1 MKLLKSIAF
10 ILLSSMLAISTAN
23 AESDSKQQKKTQQS
37 SQQKNKKDEKNSK
50 DDKNKKTERKVED
63 KNKKTEKKEE
73 DKNKK
78 TEKREEDQN
87 LKLFNESVKI
97 KISQAN
103 IVADD
108 NNKQALQL
116 TYLVENK
123 STDNDIQ
130 ALHWVTGFVSNK
142 TTFFIQDMPAKF
154 QTVIKR
160 GTKLEFIS
168 IIPFDEMPE
177 NARKIFLSK
186 NAKIDSVIG
195 AKSLTFT
202 DGKKIDIK

>member
-1 MKLLKSIAF
+1 MNLLKSIAF
-10 ILLSSMLAISTAN
+10 ILLSFILAVSTAN
-23 AESDSKQQKKTQQS
+23 AENDSKQQKNTQKS
-37 SQQKNKKDEKNSK
+37 VQQKNKKDTKRDKYSK
-50 DDKNKKTERKVED
+50 GNE
-63 KNKKTEKKEE
+63 
-73 DKNKK
+73 
-78 TEKREEDQN
+78 N
-87 LKLFNESVKI
+87 LKLFNESVNI

-108 NNKQALQL
+108 NNKQALRL

-123 STDNDIQ
+123 SADNDIL

-154 QTVIKR
+154 QTIIKG

-177 NARKIFLSK
+177 NVREIFLSK
-186 NAKIDSVIG
+186 DAKIDSVIG

>member
-10 ILLSSMLAISTAN
+10 ILLSSILAVSTAN
-23 AESDSKQQKKTQQS
+23 AEDDSIQQKKTQKS
-37 SQQKNKKDEKNSK
+37 VQQKNKKD
-50 DDKNKKTERKVED
+50 T
-63 KNKKTEKKEE
+63 
-73 DKNKK
+73 
-78 TEKREEDQN
+78 KRGNEN
-87 LKLFNESVKI
+87 LKLFNESVNI

-108 NNKQALQL
+108 NNKQALRL

>member
-1 MKLLKSIAF
+1 MNLLKSIAF
-10 ILLSSMLAISTAN
+10 ILLSSILAVSTAN
-23 AESDSKQQKKTQQS
+23 AESDSKQKKKTQKS
-37 SQQKNKKDEKNSK
+37 SKQKNKK
-50 DDKNKKTERKVED
+50 DDKNKKTEKKV
-63 KNKKTEKKEE
+63 E

-108 NNKQALQL
+108 NNKQALRL

>member
-1 MKLLKSIAF
+1 MNLLKSIAF
-10 ILLSSMLAISTAN
+10 ILLSSILAVSTAN
-23 AESDSKQQKKTQQS
+23 AENDSKQQKNTQKS
-37 SQQKNKKDEKNSK
+37 VQQKNKKDT
-50 DDKNKKTERKVED
+50 KKGNE
-63 KNKKTEKKEE
+63 
-73 DKNKK
+73 
-78 TEKREEDQN
+78 N
-87 LKLFNESVKI
+87 LKLFNESVNI

-108 NNKQALQL
+108 NNKQALRL

>member
-10 ILLSSMLAISTAN
+10 ILFSSILAVSTAN
-23 AESDSKQQKKTQQS
+23 AENDSKQQKKTQTQKS

-50 DDKNKKTERKVED
+50 D
-63 KNKKTEKKEE
+63 

-154 QTVIKR
+154 QTIIKR

-177 NARKIFLSK
+177 NVREIFLSK
-186 NAKIDSVIG
+186 DAKIDSVIG

>member
-1 MKLLKSIAF
+1 MNLLKSIAF
-10 ILLSSMLAISTAN
+10 ILLSSILAVSTAN
-23 AESDSKQQKKTQQS
+23 AESDSKQQKKTQKS
-37 SQQKNKKDEKNSK
+37 SQQKNKKD
-50 DDKNKKTERKVED
+50 D
-63 KNKKTEKKEE
+63 KNKKTEKKVE

-123 STDNDIQ
+123 SADNDIQ

-168 IIPFDEMPE
+168 IIPFDKMPE
-177 NARKIFLSK
+177 NVRKIFLSK
-186 NAKIDSVIG
+186 DAKIDSVIG

>member
-1 MKLLKSIAF
+1 MNLLKSIAF
-10 ILLSSMLAISTAN
+10 ILLSSILAVSTAN
-23 AESDSKQQKKTQQS
+23 AESDSKQQKKTQKS
-37 SQQKNKKDEKNSK
+37 SQQKNKKD
-50 DDKNKKTERKVED
+50 D
-63 KNKKTEKKEE
+63 KNKKTEKKVE

-108 NNKQALQL
+108 NNKQALRL

>member
-1 MKLLKSIAF
+1 MNLLKSIAF
-10 ILLSSMLAISTAN
+10 ILLSSILAVSTAN
-23 AESDSKQQKKTQQS
+23 AESDSKQQKKTQKS
-37 SQQKNKKDEKNSK
+37 SQQKNKKD
-50 DDKNKKTERKVED
+50 D
-63 KNKKTEKKEE
+63 KNKKTEKKVE

-154 QTVIKR
+154 QTIIKR

-177 NARKIFLSK
+177 NVREIFLSK
-186 NAKIDSVIG
+186 DAKIDSVIG

>member
-1 MKLLKSIAF
+1 MNLLKSIAF
-10 ILLSSMLAISTAN
+10 ILLSSILAVSTAN
-23 AESDSKQQKKTQQS
+23 AENDSKQQKNTQKS
-37 SQQKNKKDEKNSK
+37 VQQKNKKDT
-50 DDKNKKTERKVED
+50 KKGNE
-63 KNKKTEKKEE
+63 
-73 DKNKK
+73 
-78 TEKREEDQN
+78 N
-87 LKLFNESVKI
+87 LKLFNESVNI

-108 NNKQALQL
+108 NNKQALRL

-123 STDNDIQ
+123 SADNDIL

>member
-50 DDKNKKTERKVED
+50 DDKNKKTEKKV
-63 KNKKTEKKEE
+63 E

-154 QTVIKR
+154 QTIIKR

-168 IIPFDEMPE
+168 IMPFDEMPE
-177 NARKIFLSK
+177 NVREIFLSK
-186 NAKIDSVIG
+186 DAKIDSVIG

>member
-50 DDKNKKTERKVED
+50 DDKNKKTEKKVED

-202 DGKKIDIK
+202 DGEKIDIK

>member
-1 MKLLKSIAF
+1 MNLLKSIAF
-10 ILLSSMLAISTAN
+10 ILLSSILAVSTAN
-23 AESDSKQQKKTQQS
+23 AESDSKQQKKTQKS
-37 SQQKNKKDEKNSK
+37 KDEKNSK
-50 DDKNKKTERKVED
+50 DD

-154 QTVIKR
+154 QTIIKR

-177 NARKIFLSK
+177 NVREIFLSK
-186 NAKIDSVIG
+186 DAKIDSVIG
-195 AKSLTFT
+195 AKSLPFT

>member
-1 MKLLKSIAF
+1 MNLLKSIAF
-10 ILLSSMLAISTAN
+10 ILLSPMLTISTAN

-50 DDKNKKTERKVED
+50 DD

-123 STDNDIQ
+123 SADNDIL

-154 QTVIKR
+154 QTIIKR

>member
-10 ILLSSMLAISTAN
+10 ILFSSILAVSTAN
-23 AESDSKQQKKTQQS
+23 AENDSKQQKKTQTQKS

-50 DDKNKKTERKVED
+50 DDKNKKTEKKV
-63 KNKKTEKKEE
+63 E

-154 QTVIKR
+154 QTIIKG

-177 NARKIFLSK
+177 NVREIFLSK
-186 NAKIDSVIG
+186 DAKIDSVIG

>member
-23 AESDSKQQKKTQQS
+23 AESDSKQQKKTQKS
-37 SQQKNKKDEKNSK
+37 SQQKNKKD
-50 DDKNKKTERKVED
+50 DKNKKTEKKVED

-108 NNKQALQL
+108 NNKQALRL

-154 QTVIKR
+154 QTIIKR

-177 NARKIFLSK
+177 NVREIFLSK
-186 NAKIDSVIG
+186 DAKIDSVIG

>member
-37 SQQKNKKDEKNSK
+37 SQQKNKKD
-50 DDKNKKTERKVED
+50 D
-63 KNKKTEKKEE
+63 KNKKTEKKVE

-108 NNKQALQL
+108 NNKQALRL

>member
-50 DDKNKKTERKVED
+50 DD

-154 QTVIKR
+154 QTIIKR

-177 NARKIFLSK
+177 NVREIFLSK
-186 NAKIDSVIG
+186 DTKIDSVIG

>member
-1 MKLLKSIAF
+1 MNLLKSIAF
-10 ILLSSMLAISTAN
+10 ILLSSILAVSTAN

-50 DDKNKKTERKVED
+50 DD

-108 NNKQALQL
+108 NNKQALRL

-154 QTVIKR
+154 QTIIKR

-177 NARKIFLSK
+177 NVREIFLSK
-186 NAKIDSVIG
+186 DAKIDSVIG

>member
-1 MKLLKSIAF
+1 MNLLKSIAF

-37 SQQKNKKDEKNSK
+37 SQQKNKKDTKRDKYSK
-50 DDKNKKTERKVED
+50 GNE
-63 KNKKTEKKEE
+63 
-73 DKNKK
+73 
-78 TEKREEDQN
+78 N
-87 LKLFNESVKI
+87 LKLFNESVNI

-108 NNKQALQL
+108 NNKQALRL

-123 STDNDIQ
+123 SADNDIL

-154 QTVIKR
+154 QTIIKG

-177 NARKIFLSK
+177 NVREIFLSK
-186 NAKIDSVIG
+186 DAKIDSVIG

>member
-1 MKLLKSIAF
+1 MNLLKSIAF
-10 ILLSSMLAISTAN
+10 ILLSSILAVSTAN
-23 AESDSKQQKKTQQS
+23 AENDSKQQKNTQKS
-37 SQQKNKKDEKNSK
+37 VQQKNKKDTKRDKNSK
-50 DDKNKKTERKVED
+50 DNE
-63 KNKKTEKKEE
+63 
-73 DKNKK
+73 
-78 TEKREEDQN
+78 N
-87 LKLFNESVKI
+87 LKLFNESVNI

-108 NNKQALQL
+108 NNKQALRL

-123 STDNDIQ
+123 SADNDIL

-177 NARKIFLSK
+177 NVREIFLSK
-186 NAKIDSVIG
+186 DAKIDSVIG

>member
-1 MKLLKSIAF
+1 MNLLKSIAF
-10 ILLSSMLAISTAN
+10 ILLSSILAVSTAN
-23 AESDSKQQKKTQQS
+23 AESDSKQQKKTQKS
-37 SQQKNKKDEKNSK
+37 SQQKNKKD
-50 DDKNKKTERKVED
+50 D
-63 KNKKTEKKEE
+63 KNKKTEKKVE

-108 NNKQALQL
+108 NNKQALRL

-123 STDNDIQ
+123 SADNDIL

-195 AKSLTFT
+195 AKNLTFT

>member
-10 ILLSSMLAISTAN
+10 ILLSSILAVSTAN
-23 AESDSKQQKKTQQS
+23 AESDSKQQKKTQKQKP

-50 DDKNKKTERKVED
+50 DDKNV
-63 KNKKTEKKEE
+63 E

-108 NNKQALQL
+108 NNKQALRL

-154 QTVIKR
+154 QTIIKR

-177 NARKIFLSK
+177 NVREIFLSK
-186 NAKIDSVIG
+186 DAKIDSVIG

>member
-10 ILLSSMLAISTAN
+10 ILFSSILAVSTAN
-23 AESDSKQQKKTQQS
+23 AENDSKQQKKTQTQKS

-50 DDKNKKTERKVED
+50 DDKNKKTEKKV
-63 KNKKTEKKEE
+63 E

>member
-10 ILLSSMLAISTAN
+10 ILLSSILAVSTAN
-23 AESDSKQQKKTQQS
+23 AENDSKQQKKTQTQKP

-50 DDKNKKTERKVED
+50 DD

-154 QTVIKR
+154 QTIIKR

-177 NARKIFLSK
+177 NVREIFLSK
-186 NAKIDSVIG
+186 DAKIDSVIG

>member
-50 DDKNKKTERKVED
+50 DDKNKKTEKKVED

-154 QTVIKR
+154 QTIIKG
-160 GTKLEFIS
+160 GTKL
-168 IIPFDEMPE
+168 
-177 NARKIFLSK
+177 
-186 NAKIDSVIG
+186 
-195 AKSLTFT
+195 
-202 DGKKIDIK
+202 

>member
-1 MKLLKSIAF
+1 MNLLKSIAF
-10 ILLSSMLAISTAN
+10 ILLSFILAVSTAN
-23 AESDSKQQKKTQQS
+23 AENDSKQQKNTQKS
-37 SQQKNKKDEKNSK
+37 VQQKNKKDTKRDKNSK
-50 DDKNKKTERKVED
+50 GNE
-63 KNKKTEKKEE
+63 
-73 DKNKK
+73 
-78 TEKREEDQN
+78 N
-87 LKLFNESVKI
+87 LKLFNESVNI

-108 NNKQALQL
+108 NNKQALRL

-202 DGKKIDIK
+202 DGEKIDIK

>member
-1 MKLLKSIAF
+1 MNLLKSIAF
-10 ILLSSMLAISTAN
+10 ILLSSILAVSTAN
-23 AESDSKQQKKTQQS
+23 AESDSKQQKKTQKS
-37 SQQKNKKDEKNSK
+37 SQQKNKKD
-50 DDKNKKTERKVED
+50 D
-63 KNKKTEKKEE
+63 KNKKTEKKVE

-108 NNKQALQL
+108 NNKQALRL

-123 STDNDIQ
+123 SADNDIL

>member
-50 DDKNKKTERKVED
+50 DDKNKKTE
-63 KNKKTEKKEE
+63 KKEE

-108 NNKQALQL
+108 NNKQALRL

-154 QTVIKR
+154 QTIIKR

-177 NARKIFLSK
+177 NVREIFLSK
-186 NAKIDSVIG
+186 DAKIDSVIG

>member
-50 DDKNKKTERKVED
+50 DDKNKKTEKKV
-63 KNKKTEKKEE
+63 E

>member
-50 DDKNKKTERKVED
+50 DDKNKKTEKKVED

-195 AKSLTFT
+195 AKNLTFT

>member
-1 MKLLKSIAF
+1 MKLLKSIAI

-23 AESDSKQQKKTQQS
+23 AENDSKQQQKTQTQKS

-50 DDKNKKTERKVED
+50 DDKNKKTEKKV
-63 KNKKTEKKEE
+63 E

-154 QTVIKR
+154 QTIIKR

-177 NARKIFLSK
+177 NVREIFLSK
-186 NAKIDSVIG
+186 DAKIDSVIG

>member
-1 MKLLKSIAF
+1 MNLLKSIAF
-10 ILLSSMLAISTAN
+10 ILLSSILAVSTAN
-23 AESDSKQQKKTQQS
+23 AESDSKQQKKTQKS
-37 SQQKNKKDEKNSK
+37 SKQKNKK
-50 DDKNKKTERKVED
+50 DDKNKKTEKKV
-63 KNKKTEKKEE
+63 E

-108 NNKQALQL
+108 NNKQALRL

>member
-1 MKLLKSIAF
+1 MNLLKSIAF
-10 ILLSSMLAISTAN
+10 ILLSSILAVSTAN
-23 AESDSKQQKKTQQS
+23 AENDSKQQKNTQKS
-37 SQQKNKKDEKNSK
+37 VQQKNKKDTKRDKNSK
-50 DDKNKKTERKVED
+50 DNE
-63 KNKKTEKKEE
+63 
-73 DKNKK
+73 
-78 TEKREEDQN
+78 N
-87 LKLFNESVKI
+87 LKLFNESVNI

-108 NNKQALQL
+108 NNKQALRL

-123 STDNDIQ
+123 SADNDIL

-154 QTVIKR
+154 QTIIKR

-177 NARKIFLSK
+177 NVREIFLSK
-186 NAKIDSVIG
+186 DAKIDSVIG